1 MRSEPWVAQA
11 QAADWGSRMA
21 WRIPR
26 ADEAAQDLSRYFL
39 GGSIERGG
47 VTGGKAAAWP
57 AQGAADGFDDHGRVV
72 VAGAGG
78 GEERVGREPGEG
90 VIAGWLTAGELAD
103 RKREVAF
110 GRQEKR
116 GVTGIAAKS
125 FRRWEN
131 RRGRAG

>member
-1 MRSEPWVAQA
+1 M
-11 QAADWGSRMA
+11 DGGT
-21 WRIPR
+21 PR
-26 ADEAAQDLSRYFL
+26 ADDAAQDWARYFL

-47 VTGGKAAAWP
+47 VTGGKAVAWP

-90 VIAGWLTAGELAD
+90 VIAGGLTAGELAD
-103 RKREVAF
+103 RKREVPSG
-110 GRQEKR
+110 GRQENR

-131 RRGRAG
+131 RRGWAG